1 MGAKTKIEADSLYA
15 ALARAQAVLSAP
27 GKNREV
33 SVRMKTGGTYKFK
46 YATLDHL
53 IEHVR
58 GPLTENGLWFV
69 QRTEPGTMVTRITH
83 ASGEYIESGVPMPN
97 LPNAPQEAGS
107 VLTYF
112 RRYSLAV
119 ALGLASDEDDDANV
133 AEGNGYQAQERAA
146 PKKADAP
153 RVTDEQVVRIQSL
166 LQATGISP
174 VQFSRI
180 MQCKDVPD
188 LAASRFDEAVERLEN
203 KLAEMAKAESNDKE
217 KEAA

>member
-1 MGAKTKIEADSLYA
+1 MGAETKIEVDSLYA
-15 ALARAQAVLSAP
+15 ALARAQSVLSAP

-69 QRTEPGTMVTRITH
+69 QRTEPGSMVTRITH

-133 AEGNGYQAQERAA
+133 AEGNGYQAQDKAA
-146 PKKADAP
+146 PKKANEP
-153 RVTDEQVVRIQSL
+153 QITDEQVVKIQSL
-166 LQATGISP
+166 LQATKISV
-174 VQFSRI
+174 VQFCRI
-180 MQCKDVPD
+180 MQCKDVPA
-188 LAASRFDEAVERLEN
+188 LPASRFDEAVDRLEK
-203 KLAEMAKAESNDKE
+203 KLADMAKAETNEKAKE
-217 KEAA
+217 PA